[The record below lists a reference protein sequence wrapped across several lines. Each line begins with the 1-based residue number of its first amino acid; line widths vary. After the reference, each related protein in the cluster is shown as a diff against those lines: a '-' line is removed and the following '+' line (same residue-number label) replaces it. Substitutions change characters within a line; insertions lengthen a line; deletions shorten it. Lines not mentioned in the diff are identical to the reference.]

1 MPPTHRRGSPLSSW
15 HDMHSSLEPLLEKLR
30 PVHVGLVI
38 AISTCVCILATYHA
52 FRPKDKPD
60 ASISTLCRSCSSNMT
75 ASKVVYLNNANTILD
90 YSVGAR
96 GEDFEFDDCKHVA
109 QTIYPGFRDANA
121 DDIVIKIICGGITN
135 RLYRL
140 TWQDKSVLLRIYGEH
155 TEVFID
161 RDIDNET
168 FAELSRRGFA
178 PMYHGRFRNG
188 RIEGWVDG
196 VPLEPHQMGDPKLL
210 PLIATEVGKMHA
222 MDMKFPTTPCLW
234 KKIHVFEELASLV
247 RFDDPLKQKAL
258 ASLRLKQIQQRVQWA
273 QTILPS
279 AQNGHGKQLLE
290 TFRGS
295 PIAKLATAF
304 LQESVFSHNDMLSG
318 NVLYNPSWSKVQVI
332 DYEYGGYNYRGYDF
346 ANHFCEHCG
355 LDMNLNAYPSQPKQ
369 VQFYKAY
376 LAAASPALLHSLT
389 QDHHLD
395 EFVAALHD
403 AGNLYALASHL
414 FWGLW
419 AVVQASNSTIEFD
432 FLEYARVRLEAFDV
446 HADMFGAKPQSVE

>member
-52 FRPKDKPD
+52 SRPKDKPD

-75 ASKVVYLNNANTILD
+75 ASKVIYLNNANTILD

-161 RDIDNET
+161 RDVDNET

-247 RFDDPLKQKAL
+247 RFDDPHKQKAL

-295 PIAKLATAF
+295 PIAKLAAAF
-304 LQESVFSHNDMLSG
+304 LQESVFSHNDMLS
-318 NVLYNPSWSKVQVI
+318 VLCIHTHWGV
-332 DYEYGGYNYRGYDF
+332 
-346 ANHFCEHCG
+346 
-355 LDMNLNAYPSQPKQ
+355 Q

-446 HADMFGAKPQSVE
+446 HADMFGAKPHSVE